1 MAPLSKL
8 EASRGVF
15 VMSVVAGSGKETLVG
30 ANPDNMAPTNAIDGK
45 DCDNK
50 VQVLSFG
57 IDTLHLSLHGELSE
71 NFLLLSEMGKEDAQN
86 SPTREDLSPLPPFLG
101 HNLMMQAKG
110 GKGMGGYEFLAR
122 SDDVIVKWKRPNG
135 FKVAPMV
142 VEFSSL
148 LLWRLGGGGWNAVD
162 QMVAWV
168 RQLDWV
174 REVVPA
180 TGEVLPGRCEV
191 RVSIVHQCADVQGWV
206 PTLADLGGIVKRA
219 DTLSVYGGDGEKYEE
234 EGLSYRLARGDT
246 LETVA
251 AGRSNRLRA
260 SVYDKTKEL
269 KKSGKDWFRD
279 VWAQHASY
287 DADLPVWRVEFQY
300 GRELLH
306 KYRIET
312 LEDLRVHQ
320 DQLFRYGLAW
330 FSWRERQVTDLD
342 HPQRW
347 PLIPAWVALD
357 DSRPVSAALP
367 LARVAAPQLKQL
379 SQMGIG
385 VLGTFMARTGITDPG
400 EALERMTAI
409 VRLQK
414 GADGMREVLAK
425 KRARYGSVAAPWA
438 GRQPLADVADV
449 RRVAPGAGLVPVH
462 RRLHQWGDGFVWPDG
477 R

>member
-1 MAPLSKL
+1 
-8 EASRGVF
+8 
-15 VMSVVAGSGKETLVG
+15 MSTAAGSGMGSSVG
-30 ANPDNMAPTNAIDGK
+30 ANPDNMAPTNAINGK
-45 DCDNK
+45 GCDNK

-57 IDTLHLSLHGELSE
+57 IDTLYLSLHGELSD
-71 NFLLLSEMGKEDAQN
+71 NFLILSEVAKEDAHA

-101 HNLMMQAKG
+101 HNLMMQARG
-110 GKGMGGYEFLAR
+110 GKGRGGYEFLAR
-122 SDDVIVKWKRPNG
+122 SDDLIVKWKRPNG

-162 QMVAWV
+162 QVVAWV

-174 REVVPA
+174 REVEPT

-206 PTLADLGGIVKRA
+206 PKLAELGGIVKRA
-219 DTLSVYGGDGEKYEE
+219 DSLDVWGNDGQKYEE
-234 EGLSYRLARGDT
+234 DGLNWRLAKGDA
-246 LETVA
+246 LATVA

-279 VWAQHASY
+279 VWGQNPSY
-287 DADLPVWRVEFQY
+287 SADLPVWRVEFQY
-300 GRELLH
+300 GRDLLH
-306 KYRIET
+306 KHRIET
-312 LEDLRVHQ
+312 LEDLRRHQ

-330 FSWRERQVTDLD
+330 FSWRERQATDLD

-347 PLIPAWVALD
+347 PIIPAWVALD
-357 DSRPVSAALP
+357 KSRPVSEPLP
-367 LARVAAPQLKQL
+367 AARVAAPKLKQL
-379 SQMGIG
+379 AQMADG
-385 VLGTFMARTGITDPG
+385 VLGTFMAKTGITDPV
-400 EALERMTAI
+400 EALERIQAI

-414 GADGMREVLAK
+414 GAEGMRKVLAK
-425 KRARYGSVAAPWA
+425 KREKYGLVAAPWA

-462 RRLHQWGDGFVWPDG
+462 RRLHQWGDGFVWPSS
-477 R
+477 